1 MMFKKTLVLCFF
13 ASHLVAQERPA
24 LIPQP
29 LSAQWLSGRLR
40 LNDQLKVTSSHPSTK
55 DEFDFFIHALAGKGK
70 MPAHSQQQGTIAFV
84 MMLNKA
90 MASEEYQLIVESQ
103 KISIT
108 AGSDHGVF
116 NAIQSLLQMISP
128 DFSIPFVQIK
138 DRPAFSFRGYMIDV
152 GRNFQS
158 VSLIKEQ
165 IDMMAKLKLNIFHFH
180 LTEDIAWRIES
191 KKYPALNN
199 SANMIRNKGHF
210 YRFQEIRDLVDYCKQ
225 RHIQLI
231 PEIDMPGH
239 SAAFTRALGH
249 DMQSP
254 EGKKILAELLQEFM
268 GEVDVPF
275 VHIGGDEVKY
285 KDTAFLKDMSRL
297 LLSSGKKILAWNPG
311 GKTLPGT
318 IHQLWQGN
326 VRPPLSQ
333 PSVDSRHLYL
343 NHLDPLE
350 GVAST
355 FNHKILD
362 VDRGDSLR
370 LGAILCNWPD
380 RKLAN
385 ERDAILMNPVL
396 PVMMAFAE
404 RSWCGG
410 GFYNYG
416 ADFGKPGDQ
425 GYEAFVSFEK
435 RMIRLREHSF
445 PQNHFPYAPQADLG
459 WTMIGPFDNK
469 GDLSS
474 QFAPE
479 QSRFFDTVQL
489 NRHSKVY
496 GGTIWLRH
504 FWHPMI
510 GSHLKDPQDSTTWY
524 AYREVYSKD
533 DREASYWIGF
543 KNISRSV
550 QAATPPL
557 GKWDERESM
566 VWVNDR
572 IVAAPQWSYPG
583 RVPKSLE
590 EPLVDEGYEY
600 RQPTI
605 VRFKKGL
612 NRILI
617 KLPVGSFKGPW
628 YDPVKWMFTFIEA
641 PIVRD
646 STSK

>member
-1 MMFKKTLVLCFF
+1 
-13 ASHLVAQERPA
+13 
-24 LIPQP
+24 
-29 LSAQWLSGRLR
+29 
-40 LNDQLKVTSSHPSTK
+40 
-55 DEFDFFIHALAGKGK
+55 
-70 MPAHSQQQGTIAFV
+70 
-84 MMLNKA
+84 
-90 MASEEYQLIVESQ
+90 
-103 KISIT
+103 
-108 AGSDHGVF
+108 
-116 NAIQSLLQMISP
+116 
-128 DFSIPFVQIK
+128 
-138 DRPAFSFRGYMIDV
+138 
-152 GRNFQS
+152 
-158 VSLIKEQ
+158 
-165 IDMMAKLKLNIFHFH
+165 
-180 LTEDIAWRIES
+180 
-191 KKYPALNN
+191 
-199 SANMIRNKGHF
+199 
-210 YRFQEIRDLVDYCKQ
+210 
-225 RHIQLI
+225 
-231 PEIDMPGH
+231 MPGH
-239 SAAFTRALGH
+239 SAAFTRAVGH

-254 EGKKILAELLQEFM
+254 EGKKILAELLHEFM
-268 GEVDVPF
+268 EEVDLPF
-275 VHIGGDEVKY
+275 IHIGGDEVRY
-285 KDTAFLKDMSRL
+285 KDTAFLKDMSQL
-297 LLSSGKKILAWNPG
+297 LLSRGKKILAWDPG
-311 GKTLPGT
+311 GKTVPGT

-350 GVAST
+350 GVPST

-362 VDRGDSLR
+362 VDKGDSLR

-380 RKLAN
+380 RKVAN

-425 GYEAFVSFEK
+425 GYKAFASFEK
-435 RMIRLREHSF
+435 RMIRLHDHSF
-445 PQNHFPYAPQADLG
+445 AKNHFPYAAQAELG

-469 GDLSS
+469 GDLRR

-479 QSRFFDTVQL
+479 QKGFLDTVQL

-504 FWHPMI
+504 FWYPMI

-524 AYREVYSKD
+524 AYREIYAKE
-533 DREASYWIGF
+533 DREAPYWIGF

-557 GKWDERESM
+557 DKWDERESM
-566 VWVNDR
+566 VWVNSQL
-572 IVAAPQWSYPG
+572 IAAPQWLYPG
-583 RVPKSLE
+583 RVPKNLE

-600 RQPTI
+600 RQPTLI
-605 VRFKKGL
+605 PLKKGM
-612 NRILI
+612 NRVLI

-641 PIVRD
+641 PVLRD
-646 STSK
+646 SASK